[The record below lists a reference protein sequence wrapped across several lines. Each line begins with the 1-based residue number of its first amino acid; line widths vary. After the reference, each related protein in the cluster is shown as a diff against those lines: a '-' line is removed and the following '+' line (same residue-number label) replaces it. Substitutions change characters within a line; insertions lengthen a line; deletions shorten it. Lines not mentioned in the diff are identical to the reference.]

1 MPTIWSDTFLLMAL
15 GMGTVF
21 TFLVILIASVTAM
34 SAVIKRFQPPAED
47 NDSEADIAAVA
58 AIAYQLHHQPVTRYN
73 STKYKK

>member
-34 SAVIKRFQPPAED
+34 SAVIKRLHPPAED
-47 NDSEADIAAVA
+47 NDSNSEVDIAAVA
-58 AIAYQLHHQPVTRYN
+58 AIAYQLHHQPVTQYH
-73 STKYKK
+73 STK